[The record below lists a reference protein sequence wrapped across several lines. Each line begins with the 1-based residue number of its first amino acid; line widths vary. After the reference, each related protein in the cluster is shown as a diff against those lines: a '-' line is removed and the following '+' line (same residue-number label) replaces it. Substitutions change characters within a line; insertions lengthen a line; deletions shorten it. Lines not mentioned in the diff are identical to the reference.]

1 MTSESRPLSQVAIVL
16 GGGVREALMAQPVVR
31 ACEGATVFATADAS
45 GTLIGLSSVGR
56 TVVFDDS
63 VAELMRVF
71 RRLRNGPVATAVVP
85 FPGRFIHAAL
95 VYFAGIPRRFI
106 VAGRND
112 WAASEHFGKAP
123 RLHPVEA
130 NWRLALA
137 AGSRPLRA
145 AGGPPR
151 LEPSDAVRN
160 QLVAR
165 WPAFFATGQHPLVLV
180 PGAGGW
186 SARHAR
192 PLWPAERYAVVA
204 NQSTADRVVVIAGAG
219 DQRAA
224 RETRGSIVK
233 PTLVIKLSDLTVEE
247 MAVVSELS
255 FAVIGHDSDALHVA
269 AAAGAL
275 VLAVVAGTDIA
286 PMGERVVTCP
296 AENYERFPARRVLEA
311 LSAQTRVD
319 SYA

>member
-1 MTSESRPLSQVAIVL
+1 MTTESRVLSQVAIVL
-16 GGGVREALMAQPVVR
+16 GGGVRESLMAQPVVR
-31 ACEGATVFATADAS
+31 ACEGATVFATAEAV
-45 GTLIGLSSVGR
+45 GTLIGLPSVGR
-56 TVVFDDS
+56 TVLFDDS
-63 VAELMRVF
+63 VAELTRVF
-71 RRLRNGPVATAVVP
+71 RRLRSGPFTTAVVP
-85 FPGRFIHAAL
+85 YPGRFVHAAL
-95 VYFAGIPRRFI
+95 VYFAGLPRRFI

-112 WAASEHFGKAP
+112 WAASEPFAKGP
-123 RLHPVEA
+123 RMHPVEA

-145 AGGPPR
+145 AGGAPK
-151 LEPSDAVRN
+151 LEVSDSVRN
-160 QLVAR
+160 QLMTR
-165 WPAFFATGQHPLVLV
+165 WPAFFNGGRRPLILV

-186 SARHAR
+186 STRHSR

-204 NQSTADRVVVIAGAG
+204 NQSIADRVVVIAGPG

-233 PTLVIKLSDLTVEE
+233 PTMVVNLSDLTVEE
-247 MAVVSELS
+247 MAVLSELS
-255 FAVIGHDSDALHVA
+255 LAVIGHDSDALHVA

-275 VLAVVAGTDIA
+275 VLAIVAPSDVA
-286 PMGERVVTCP
+286 PIGQRVVVCA
-296 AENYERFPARRVLEA
+296 AEDYERFPARRVLEA